1 MCNFKKTIV
10 LTNIIRMKQKFII
23 IGFVI
28 LTASCN
34 YQPNN
39 SSTNQKE
46 STIIIDNGDNA
57 TIDSILKV
65 QIKEYLTAFNG
76 GDPETAISYCYPDM
90 FVWLKQQYPEEYS
103 IETVKEMFR
112 EPIREMKKMA
122 REKNLTYDFEIGKIT
137 KRIETGTDKLFTVV
151 VSIIAKKDFDE
162 IKMGDEIIA
171 ISIDNGEN
179 WKFIQKDPETAPDI
193 LRMKYSQDIVNQIM
207 SKN

>member
-1 MCNFKKTIV
+1 
-10 LTNIIRMKQKFII
+10 MKQNLIL

-28 LTASCN
+28 LFASCN

-39 SSTNQKE
+39 SSTNQRE
-46 STIIIDNGDNA
+46 SVIISDTTDNTA
-57 TIDSILKV
+57 IDSNLKI

-90 FVWLKQQYPEEYS
+90 FVWMKQQYPNEYS
-103 IETVKEMFR
+103 IEAVKEMFR

-122 REKNLTYDFEIGKIT
+122 REKKLTYDFEIGKIT
-137 KRIETGTDKLFTVV
+137 KRIEVGSDRLYTVV

-171 ISIDNGEN
+171 ISIDDGKN

-193 LRMKYSQDIVNQIM
+193 LRMKYSDDIVNQIM

>member
-1 MCNFKKTIV
+1 
-10 LTNIIRMKQKFII
+10 MKQKIAI

-28 LTASCN
+28 LITSCN
-34 YQPNN
+34 YQTNN
-39 SSTNQKE
+39 TSTNQKE
-46 STIIIDNGDNA
+46 STIIIDNTDNS

-90 FVWLKQQYPEEYS
+90 FVWMKQQYPEEYS
-103 IETVKEMFR
+103 IEAVKEMFR

-122 REKNLTYDFEIGKIT
+122 KEKKMYYDFEIGKIT
-137 KRIETGTDKLFTVV
+137 KRIETDTDKLFTVV
-151 VSIIAKKDFDE
+151 VSVIAKKDFDE

-171 ISIDNGEN
+171 ISTDNGEN
-179 WKFIQKDPETAPDI
+179 WKFIQKDPEIAPEI

>member
-1 MCNFKKTIV
+1 
-10 LTNIIRMKQKFII
+10 MKQNLIL

-28 LTASCN
+28 LIASCN

-39 SSTNQKE
+39 SSTNQRE
-46 STIIIDNGDNA
+46 SVIISDTTDNTA
-57 TIDSILKV
+57 IDSNLKI

-90 FVWLKQQYPEEYS
+90 FVWMKQQYPNEYS
-103 IETVKEMFR
+103 IEAVKEMFR

-122 REKNLTYDFEIGKIT
+122 REKKLTYDFEIGKIT
-137 KRIETGTDKLFTVV
+137 KRIEVGSDRLYTVV

-171 ISIDNGEN
+171 ISIDDGKN

-193 LRMKYSQDIVNQIM
+193 LRMKYSDDIVNQIM

>member
-1 MCNFKKTIV
+1 
-10 LTNIIRMKQKFII
+10 MKQNLII
-23 IGFVI
+23 IAFVI

-34 YQPNN
+34 YQPKN
-39 SSTNQKE
+39 SSTNKNE
-46 STIIIDNGDNA
+46 STIIIDNVDNT

-90 FVWLKQQYPEEYS
+90 FVWMKQQYPEEYS
-103 IETVKEMFR
+103 IEAVKEMFR

-137 KRIETGTDKLFTVV
+137 KRIEIGTDKLFTVV

-162 IKMGDEIIA
+162 IKMGDEVIA
-171 ISIDNGEN
+171 ISVDNGEN
-179 WKFIQKDPETAPDI
+179 WKFIQKDPETAPEI
-193 LRMKYSQDIVNQIM
+193 LRMKYSEDIVNQIM